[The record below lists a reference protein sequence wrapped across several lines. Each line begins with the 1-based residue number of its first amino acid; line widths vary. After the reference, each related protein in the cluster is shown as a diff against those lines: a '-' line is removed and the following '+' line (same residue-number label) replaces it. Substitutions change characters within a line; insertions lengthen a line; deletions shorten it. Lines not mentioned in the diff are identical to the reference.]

1 MSALSPIP
9 FVNTIASH
17 SDLHDELL
25 SVFETVL
32 RTDDFVGGSLLE
44 DFERE
49 FSRYCDTRYCAG
61 VGSGTDALMLAL
73 IAAGVG
79 PGDTVVTVTNTCLE
93 TAEAISR
100 AGARPDFVDIDE
112 RTYNMDWVKLQ
123 EYLETCC
130 DVDHS
135 RKKLVNKKTSRPV
148 TAVVPVHLYG
158 QMADMDPLIEIA
170 RQFNLIVIED
180 ACHAHGAEYF
190 SNKVRLWRKAGS
202 MGDAAAF
209 SFSPGLRLGACGKAG
224 AVTTNDA
231 DLAQRVRIMRDHG
244 QNQANR
250 YVVPGFTSKMDNLQ
264 AAILQV
270 KLKHLPKWTK
280 KCRENAFCYHGLLSS
295 GLDRITIPHEPSWAR
310 ACYQMYV
317 IRLSN
322 RDRLKSY
329 LSEMNIAA
337 EIHYPIP
344 IHCQESYRDL
354 GYTLGD
360 FPVAEAVTSEILSLP
375 IYPKLEFDQ
384 QHRVA
389 QRVLEFAENKESNQP
404 SLYILPSSRSPEICS

>member
-1 MSALSPIP
+1 MSALSQIP

-25 SVFETVL
+25 SVFETAL
-32 RTDDFVGGSLLE
+32 RTDDFVGGSFLE

-73 IAAGVG
+73 IAAGVA
-79 PGDTVVTVTNTCLE
+79 PGDTVVTVTNTSIA

-100 AGARPDFVDIDE
+100 AGAWPDFVDIDE
-112 RTYNMDWVKLQ
+112 RTYSMDWVKLQ

-130 DVDHS
+130 YVDQS
-135 RKKLVNKKTSRPV
+135 SKKLVNKKTTRPV

-170 RQFNLIVIED
+170 RQFNLIVVED

-190 SNKVRLWRKAGS
+190 SNKGRLWRKAGS

-209 SFSPGLRLGACGKAG
+209 SFSPGLRLGACGEAG

-244 QNQANR
+244 QIQPNR
-250 YVVPGFTSKMDNLQ
+250 HKINGYNSKMDNLQ
-264 AAILQV
+264 AGILQI
-270 KLKHLPKWTK
+270 KLKHLPEWTK

-310 ACYQMYV
+310 AGYQMYV
-317 IRLSN
+317 IRVSN
-322 RDRLKSY
+322 RDGLKSY
-329 LSEMNIAA
+329 LFEMNIAA
-337 EIHYPIP
+337 EIHYPMP
-344 IHCQESYRDL
+344 IHCQEAYRAL

-360 FPVAEAVTSEILSLP
+360 FPVAEAVTSEVLSLP
-375 IYPKLEFDQ
+375 MYPKLEFDQ

-389 QRVLEFAENKESNQP
+389 QRVLEFAENRKSKRSSP
-404 SLYILPSSRSPEICS
+404 YILPASRWPEACS